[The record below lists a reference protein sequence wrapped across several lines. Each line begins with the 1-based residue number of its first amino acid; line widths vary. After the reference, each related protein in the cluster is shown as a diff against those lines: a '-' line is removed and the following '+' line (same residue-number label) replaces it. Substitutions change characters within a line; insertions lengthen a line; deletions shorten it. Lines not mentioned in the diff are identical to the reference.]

1 MFSLLLGKRPK
12 KAAVIIRGRGEIEEG
27 VRIGIVRADV
37 FAEVG
42 AFGFGG
48 QEVAVSVGREIEVAV
63 DFSTL
68 EP

>member
-1 MFSLLLGKRPK
+1 VLVSELF
-12 KAAVIIRGRGEIEEG
+12 
-27 VRIGIVRADV
+27 ADV
-37 FAEVG
+37 SAEVA

-48 QEVAVSVGREIEVAV
+48 HEVAISVGREIEVAV